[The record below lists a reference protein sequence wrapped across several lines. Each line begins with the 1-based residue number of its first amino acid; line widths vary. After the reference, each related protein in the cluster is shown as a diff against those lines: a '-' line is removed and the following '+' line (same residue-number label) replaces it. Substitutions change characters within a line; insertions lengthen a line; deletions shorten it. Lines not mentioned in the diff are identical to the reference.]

1 MQVNWI
7 EEYKKEVGPP
17 LEFDQFA
24 ENADTQN
31 IWVDGVCIGIIVYTT
46 TMDTISIHVMWVK
59 KEYRNQLKE
68 ACRYLANWIKDEQ
81 MYNFVEIIA
90 DLRVA
95 KWLERYLKLKV
106 KQKIYEVDI
115 NKLVSVLEEK

>member
-1 MQVNWI
+1 
-7 EEYKKEVGPP
+7 
-17 LEFDQFA
+17 
-24 ENADTQN
+24 
-31 IWVDGVCIGIIVYTT
+31 
-46 TMDTISIHVMWVK
+46 
-59 KEYRNQLKE
+59 
-68 ACRYLANWIKDEQ
+68 

>member
-1 MQVNWI
+1 
-7 EEYKKEVGPP
+7 
-17 LEFDQFA
+17 
-24 ENADTQN
+24 
-31 IWVDGVCIGIIVYTT
+31 
-46 TMDTISIHVMWVK
+46 MDTISIHVMWVK